1 VSDPAPGS
9 RDVEF
14 TRDELETINAAR
26 RTIDFH
32 LPYREFM
39 HDIVM
44 NAVDDI
50 LNGSQS
56 IPWLRITLNPNL
68 PAGHFELRDPSGRVV
83 GSVVSV
89 GTRGNACSTMPD
101 GGEHA

>member
-1 VSDPAPGS
+1 MSN
-9 RDVEF
+9 RDVPF
-14 TRDELETINAAR
+14 TPEEVETINAAR
-26 RTIDFH
+26 RCIDFH
-32 LPYREFM
+32 LSYSDFM
-39 HDIVM
+39 RALVLNGADE
-44 NAVDDI
+44 I

-56 IPWLRITLNPNL
+56 IPWLRITLHPQL

-101 GGEHA
+101 GGKSG